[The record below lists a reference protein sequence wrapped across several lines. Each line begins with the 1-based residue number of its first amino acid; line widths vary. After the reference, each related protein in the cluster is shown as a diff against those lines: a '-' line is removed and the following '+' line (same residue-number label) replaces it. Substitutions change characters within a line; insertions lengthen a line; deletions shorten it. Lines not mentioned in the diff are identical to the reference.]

1 VKDYD
6 EREQKLLRA
15 RLDRRAAEL
24 DDLTVARLR
33 AARKRALAAADEK
46 KHAARWLPWSMA
58 AAAVLVLTLG
68 ITLQLRA
75 PENIIAAAPEDV
87 DVLLVKDSPDFT
99 DELEFYRWL
108 EEEQDAG

>member
-1 VKDYD
+1 MKDYD

-15 RLDRRAAEL
+15 QLDRRAAEL
-24 DDLTVARLR
+24 DDMTVARLR
-33 AARKRALAAADEK
+33 AARKRALAAAEE

-75 PENIIAAAPEDV
+75 PDNIIAAAPDDV
-87 DVLLVKDSPDFT
+87 DLLLVKDSPDFT

-108 EEEQDAG
+108 EEQDAG